1 MQIEITK
8 SCPLYDS
15 FRVTQIAGMFD
26 VPVTQRL
33 TQNWELK
40 IPDLTSFDWKIGVIV
55 GPSGSGKTTVAR
67 HLWPNEY
74 VHKPTW
80 PTDHAIIDHF
90 PSNLS
95 IKDITSV
102 LTAVGF
108 SSPPSWVKPYSVL
121 SNGEQFRCDLA
132 YALTDTTKPVVVF
145 DEFTSVVDRTVAKIG
160 SAAVAKSIR
169 SGRIQRKFV
178 AVTCHYDILEWL
190 EPDWVL
196 DMATREFA
204 RGCLRRPPITLEIR
218 RAKRNL
224 WRMFSSHHYLTNR
237 LSNGASCYVA
247 LWGEQPVCFVAVLYC
262 YGSTNRSVRA
272 EHRRIYRISRIVTL
286 PDYQGIGIG
295 ARVMDSIA
303 EMYHRN
309 SNSIM
314 HITAS
319 HPSILSHCQRSSSW
333 KLVNIHK
340 TGKLHT
346 LKKLHRS
353 SSIGRAVATFEFVG
367 IKD

>member
-1 MQIEITK
+1 MQVKITK

-15 FRVTQIAGMFD
+15 FRVAQIAGMFD
-26 VPVTQRL
+26 VPLAQRL

-67 HLWPNEY
+67 HLWPDEY
-74 VHKPTW
+74 THNPPW
-80 PTDHAIIDHF
+80 PTDRALIDHF
-90 PSNLS
+90 PSDLS
-95 IKDITSV
+95 IKDITSI
-102 LTAVGF
+102 LTAVGL

-132 YALTDTTKPVVVF
+132 YALADTTKPVVVF

-196 DMATREFA
+196 DMATREFT
-204 RGCLRRPPITLEIR
+204 RGCLQRPSITLEIH
-218 RAKRNL
+218 RAKQHL
-224 WRMFSSHHYLTNR
+224 WRMFSSHHYLTNK
-237 LSNGASCYVA
+237 LSSGASCYVA

-262 YGSTNRSVRA
+262 YGSKKRSLQT
-272 EHRRIYRISRIVTL
+272 ENRRIYRISRIVTL

-295 ARVMDSIA
+295 SRVMDCIA
-303 EMYHRN
+303 EMYHKR
-309 SNSIM
+309 SNSVM

-319 HPSILSHCQRSSSW
+319 HPSILNHCQKSSSW
-333 KLVNIHK
+333 RLVSVSK
-340 TGKLHT
+340 TGKPHSIKSLNS
-346 LKKLHRS
+346 S
-353 SSIGRAVATFEFVG
+353 SSIGRAVATYEYCA
-367 IKD
+367 